1 MVNNNFEKFS
11 FTNSKPPIDFFAQ
24 NSLQFGR
31 RAKRGEPTKFDFSLL
46 VLYSE
51 NSSNAFRRLR
61 RRREAPKNSVLHEVE
76 GLSGFAAIL
85 KTAKEPV
92 KNIGSNHIL

>member
-1 MVNNNFEKFS
+1 MKRFS

-46 VLYSE
+46 V
-51 NSSNAFRRLR
+51 RLFDKIR
-61 RRREAPKNSVLHEVE
+61 TFFEQN
-76 GLSGFAAIL
+76 
-85 KTAKEPV
+85 
-92 KNIGSNHIL
+92 